1 MKQGDHKSQNRT
13 CDIHV
18 LLQNRRAYD
27 FPMFRCRACNSSLQ
41 GKGLRHVYVW
51 GHYLLLIYR
60 ILILYK
66 PFLLSNDV
74 LSRKFHINSYSSQK
88 KIISGSP
95 DVNLELPDTEMTLH
109 RLFLACHSEHNSVQ
123 PEGMPHQ
130 GLILWCE
137 ITVLRELNYRSFFEL
152 LYLYI
157 FFALSCL
164 YSFAGECVCEE
175 CYWADKQ

>member
-1 MKQGDHKSQNRT
+1 MCYYKIEELT
-13 CDIHV
+13 I
-18 LLQNRRAYD
+18 
-27 FPMFRCRACNSSLQ
+27 FPCSDAEHITAVYK
-41 GKGLRHVYVW
+41 GKGW
-51 GHYLLLIYR
+51 GMCRFGGIIFCLFIEYWFCTSRFCCPVTFYLGNSTSI
-60 ILILYK
+60 
-66 PFLLSNDV
+66 
-74 LSRKFHINSYSSQK
+74 HIHHKKK
-88 KIISGSP
+88 KIISGLP

-157 FFALSCL
+157 FFALSC
-164 YSFAGECVCEE
+164 FVQFCWRVCM
-175 CYWADKQ
+175 WGMLLSRQADKLTLSR